1 MSNEIYNKNSGNPG
15 DWYEFKEKNTLS
27 SSSSYYKDEEYTGIY
42 SIKNKITYEAT
53 ISLKTLSSEISLDV
67 DAPFTVSPGEKKEMK
82 IVFKPISIGEK
93 KFKLYL
99 AFYGESKS
107 IVLLDKKLQVKEK
120 SILVEGKVE
129 KKLPTSMKLGQKS
142 ETIFLF
148 TNKGNQMVT
157 DVSIDIKQIEST

>member
-53 ISLKTLSSEISLDV
+53 ISLKTLSSEISLV
-67 DAPFTVSPGEKKEMK
+67 EAPFSVSPGEKKEMK
-82 IVFKPISIGEK
+82 IVFKPIYIGEK